1 MEDKKYI
8 YVNGNKIEWQKD
20 MNITKILKVMNYT
33 FKMIVVKVN
42 GKVIPKDE
50 YDNFFVDE
58 NDDVKVIHLISGG

>member
-1 MEDKKYI
+1 MGKKYI
-8 YVNGNKIEWQKD
+8 LVNGNKVEWQKD

-42 GKVIPKDE
+42 GKVVPKDQ

>member
-1 MEDKKYI
+1 MKYI
-8 YVNGNKIEWQKD
+8 YVNGNKIEWEKD
-20 MNITKILKVMNYT
+20 LNITKILKKMKYT

-42 GKVIPKDE
+42 GKVIPKDQ